1 MGMPAPDLATAEPF
15 EQTHAKLADMLCFL
29 MGEKAGAM
37 THSDL
42 EREIEE
48 QGLELL
54 RRMFQEHLDLRSPGT
69 TTEPVRD
76 AQGTQREP
84 TRLHERTLG
93 SVFGPVTQLDSS
105 DAQAEIKDT
114 NE

>member
-1 MGMPAPDLATAEPF
+1 MGMPAPDMATAEPF
-15 EQTHAKLADMLCFL
+15 EQVHAKVADMLCFL
-29 MGEKAGAM
+29 KSERAGAM

-54 RRMFQEHLDLRSPGT
+54 RRMLQGHLDLRSPGT
-69 TTEPVRD
+69 ASEPVHD

-84 TRLHERTLG
+84 T
-93 SVFGPVTQLDSS
+93 PVNCPQVVG
-105 DAQAEIKDT
+105 
-114 NE
+114 